1 MGVYGEAGDDGLDRG
16 GQYHRVGCL
25 LHEGSR
31 MEGEN
36 KELKHLA
43 LEAERR
49 RLFLIT
55 GGAKANDN
63 LSMKQFI
70 LNWTQHTKNWR
81 K

>member
-55 GGAKANDN
+55 GDIHLKNTKPN
-63 LSMKQFI
+63 LPSVSQV
-70 LNWTQHTKNWR
+70 LAHLQ
-81 K
+81 